1 MDPLTILSIGGKILD
16 KITDYFP
23 SAEAKDKAKLALLE
37 MSQRGELAFLSAET
51 QLAVGQ
57 IEVNKNEAA
66 NQSFFVSGWRP
77 SVGWACSA
85 TFITQY
91 VIGPL
96 VTFGTTLSGHPIAL
110 PVMDMSTIM
119 PVLIGMLGLGG
130 YRTIEKIKGAS

>member
-37 MSQRGELAFLSAET
+37 MQQRGELAFLSAET

-96 VTFGTTLSGHPIAL
+96 TTYISHAVGHPIDF
-110 PVMDMSTIM
+110 PKMDFSELM
-119 PVLIGMLGLGG
+119 PILLGMLGLGG

>member
-1 MDPLTILSIGGKILD
+1 MDLFSILSIGGKLLD
-16 KITDYFP
+16 KVTEYFP

-37 MSQRGELAFLSAET
+37 MSQRGELAVLAADTELALGQLDVNKQEAASGNFLSAT
-51 QLAVGQ
+51 
-57 IEVNKNEAA
+57 
-66 NQSFFVSGWRP
+66 WRP
-77 SVGWACSA
+77 LTGWVCALA
-85 TFITQY
+85 FGVQY

-96 VTFGTTLSGHPIAL
+96 VTFVTTLSGHPIIL

>member
-1 MDPLTILSIGGKILD
+1 
-16 KITDYFP
+16 
-23 SAEAKDKAKLALLE
+23 

-96 VTFGTTLSGHPIAL
+96 TTYISHAVGHPIDF
-110 PVMDMSTIM
+110 PKMDFSELM
-119 PVLIGMLGLGG
+119 PILLGMLGLGAM
-130 YRTIEKIKGAS
+130 RTTEKLMGTK